1 MDNAYSDYKL
11 AELKDHITEEWQA
24 LQLLEIEA
32 MDFQTSISIVG
43 DPDQLRNSSDLFNLE
58 QNEQRATYVEHMQ
71 AKLERAI
78 AICLT
83 FDNITDEQITAVLDR
98 HID

>member
-1 MDNAYSDYKL
+1 
-11 AELKDHITEEWQA
+11 
-24 LQLLEIEA
+24 
-32 MDFQTSISIVG
+32 
-43 DPDQLRNSSDLFNLE
+43 
-58 QNEQRATYVEHMQ
+58 MQ

-78 AICLT
+78 NICPT